1 MSTREKT
8 ITEFMI
14 EEQRR
19 FPEATGDFTA
29 LLNYVRLACKRIS
42 FIVGRGALAGAHGS
56 ANLTNV
62 QGETQMKL
70 DVISNDIFLRTSEY
84 GGHLAGMVSEELDEP
99 YQIPAEYPLGQ
110 YLLAFDPLDG
120 SSNIDI
126 NAPVGSIFSVL
137 KAPRGTQP
145 PTVEDFLQPGARQLC
160 AGYAIYGATTM
171 LVLTVGRGVHGFTLD
186 RGFGE
191 FILTHPNMTIPEEA
205 NEFAINASNERFW
218 EPPVKRYVTECLAGR
233 GGVRGKDFNMRWIAS
248 LVAEVHRILVRGGL
262 FMYPKDTRDAS
273 KPGRLRLL
281 YEANPMAM
289 LIEQAGGA
297 ASHGRGRMLDFVP
310 TDIHQRVPV
319 ILGCKSEVE
328 RIERYHLEHDQG
340 AGSHLQLA
348 AVQRTIAVHPKLRVS
363 PEGAY
368 VSQASHHRRHR
379 LLRSRHD
386 VGHPHLQLDF
396 PTRGAS
402 TRRWSRVTPCIAT
415 TARR

>member
-19 FPEATGDFTA
+19 FPDATGDFTA

-56 ANLTNV
+56 AQMANV

-84 GGHLAGMVSEELDEP
+84 GGHLAGMVSEELEEP
-99 YQIPAEYPLGQ
+99 YQIPPEYPLGK

-137 KAPRGTQP
+137 KAPRGMHP
-145 PTVEDFLQPGARQLC
+145 AAAEDFLQPGSRQLC

-171 LVLTVGRGVHGFTLD
+171 LVFTVGRGVHGFTLD

-191 FILTHPNMTIPEEA
+191 FILTHPHMTIPEEA

-218 EPPVKRYVTECLAGR
+218 EPPVKRYVAECLAGH
-233 GGVRGKDFNMRWIAS
+233 GGVRAKDFNMRWIAS
-248 LVAEVHRILVRGGL
+248 LVAEVHRILIRGGL
-262 FMYPKDTRDAS
+262 FMYPKDTKEAG

-289 LIEQAGGA
+289 LVEQAGGA
-297 ASHGRGRMLDFVP
+297 ASDGRTRIADLVP
-310 TDIHQRVPV
+310 DHIHQRVPL
-319 ILGCKSEVE
+319 ILGCRAEVE
-328 RIERYHLEHDQG
+328 RIERYTLEHEQG
-340 AGSHLQLA
+340 LDRIYSSPLFKERSLFLQ
-348 AVQRTIAVHPKLRVS
+348 S
-363 PEGAY
+363 
-368 VSQASHHRRHR
+368 
-379 LLRSRHD
+379 
-386 VGHPHLQLDF
+386 
-396 PTRGAS
+396 
-402 TRRWSRVTPCIAT
+402 
-415 TARR
+415 